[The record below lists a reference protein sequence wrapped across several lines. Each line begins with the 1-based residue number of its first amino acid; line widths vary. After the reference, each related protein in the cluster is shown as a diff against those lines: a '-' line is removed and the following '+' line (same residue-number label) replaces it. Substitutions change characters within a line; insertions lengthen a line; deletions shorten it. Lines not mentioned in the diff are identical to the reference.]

1 MHLLEKTERGKNVT
15 LLKNEITDVVS
26 KSILLKENLLKN
38 ETFKAFLR

>member
-1 MHLLEKTERGKNVT
+1 MHLLEKTENGKNVT
-15 LLKNEITDVVS
+15 LLKTEITDVVS